1 MHSRTEHHGPIVSG
15 ALMIALAVNVALAT
29 PPVSAPVSGLVS
41 ALGPI
46 EFLATFE
53 SAKTIVGD
61 APKPIV
67 LQFGASWCGWCKK
80 LEEETLNDAD
90 ILRASPRL
98 AWVHVDIDEFPQVA
112 ARYGV
117 RGVPHAVIVD
127 GDGVQ
132 LAQLRGF
139 ADAAAYLAF
148 LTRGETLF
156 TPENA
161 APVEV
166 PTRTLQLVE
175 TMAPIDLG
183 GRAQCIAALKA
194 MGSAAHAPLVELL
207 ADERLAIRAAAAHA
221 LGEITDARL
230 PFDPFGAS
238 AERDAQRAQW
248 AAWLTR
254 ESAAPSAI
262 PSTTAATDH
271 R

>member
-1 MHSRTEHHGPIVSG
+1 MHSRTEHRGPILSG
-15 ALMIALAVNVALAT
+15 ALMMALVVNVARAT
-29 PPVSAPVSGLVS
+29 PPVAAPQ
-41 ALGPI
+41 PI

-53 SAKTIVGD
+53 SAKTIVAD

-67 LQFGASWCGWCKK
+67 LQFGAPWCGWCKK
-80 LEEETLNDAD
+80 LEKETLHDAEV
-90 ILRASPRL
+90 LRAAPRF

-127 GDGVQ
+127 GQGVQ

-156 TPENA
+156 TPEET
-161 APVEV
+161 APVEI
-166 PTRTLQLVE
+166 PTRTSQLVE

-194 MGSAAHAPLVELL
+194 MGAAAHAPLVALL

-230 PFDPFGAS
+230 PFDPFGTS

-248 AAWLTR
+248 TAWLAQQSASTSAGT
-254 ESAAPSAI
+254 SAAPSPA
-262 PSTTAATDH
+262 PATDH